1 MADNVKTYILAFN
14 YAEARSFI
22 RKNPG
27 NYVILSRPEQ
37 LMGLINPDVVILPN
51 AYRREDFTD
60 LIDMINTRKR

>member
-1 MADNVKTYILAFN
+1 MVDNVRTYILAFN
-14 YAEARSFI
+14 YAEAQSYI

-27 NYVILSRPEQ
+27 DYVILSRPEQ

-60 LIDMINTRKR
+60 LMDMINTRKR